1 MLFISLQITY
11 TNNNVNIMKKE
22 EFYKAAYEFLQSNK
36 KNKGV
41 RPDLTPGTKKVDIQF
56 FKKKKISSYNKDQVK
71 SFEDRDFIFSY
82 IDNHEDY
89 WFLNDNN
96 PFYDNVHDE
105 NCNVIIVEE
114 DEDLD
119 IPEHRSYNFLDKC
132 LNHKKINDKYASK
145 ISMAKNIEEIRW
157 GNKVQYTEV
166 YISKEV
172 NLVEFQ
178 NDLFESNLKVNF
190 VLGTF

>member
-1 MLFISLQITY
+1 MLFISLQITS
-11 TNNNVNIMKKE
+11 TNNNINIMKKE
-22 EFYKAAYEFLQSNK
+22 EYYKAAYEFLQSNK
-36 KNKGV
+36 TNKGI
-41 RPDLTPGTKKVDIQF
+41 RPDSTPGTKKVDIQF
-56 FKKKKISSYNKDQVK
+56 FKKKKISSYNKDQFK
-71 SFEDRDFIFSY
+71 SFEDPDFIFSY
-82 IDNHEDY
+82 IDHHEDY

-105 NCNVIIVEE
+105 NGDVIIVEE

-132 LNHKKINDKYASK
+132 LNHNKINDKYASL

>member
-1 MLFISLQITY
+1 M
-11 TNNNVNIMKKE
+11 TNE
-22 EFYKAAYEFLQSNK
+22 EYLKQLAKHAQRNSDGPK
-36 KNKGV
+36 SK
-41 RPDLTPGTKKVDIQF
+41 PDLKPGTKKVDIQF
-56 FKKKKISSYNKDQVK
+56 FKKKKISSYNKDQFK
-71 SFEDRDFIFSY
+71 SFEDPDFIFSY
-82 IDNHEDY
+82 IDHHEDY

-105 NCNVIIVEE
+105 NGDVIIVEE

-132 LNHKKINDKYASK
+132 LNHNKINDKYASL

-190 VLGTF
+190 VLDTF

>member
-1 MLFISLQITY
+1 MENEEYLKATYDWLQ
-11 TNNNVNIMKKE
+11 
-22 EFYKAAYEFLQSNK
+22 LNK
-36 KNKGV
+36 TNKGA
-41 RPDLTPGTKKVDIQF
+41 RPDLTSGTKKVDIQF
-56 FKKKKISSYNKDQVK
+56 FKKKKILSYDKDQFK
-71 SFEDRDFIFSY
+71 SFEDPDFVFSY
-82 IDNHEDY
+82 IDHHEDY

-96 PFYDNVHDE
+96 PFFDNVHDE
-105 NCNVIIVEE
+105 NFDIIIVEE
-114 DEDLD
+114 NEDLD

-132 LNHKKINDKYASK
+132 LKHKKINDKYASL

-157 GNKVQYTEV
+157 GNKVQYTEIF
-166 YISKEV
+166 ISKEV

>member
-56 FKKKKISSYNKDQVK
+56 FKKKKISSYNKDQFK
-71 SFEDRDFIFSY
+71 SFEDPDFIFSY